1 MGATPSKQRGAAWQV
16 LVGRQCPARS
26 PQERRPPLP
35 LKRLAAPVTPPP
47 PVRRKVQSSQGR
59 EAECTVAV
67 AAGDL
72 SAALEGGCASTGE
85 DNTAINAR
93 DVTMAAASLGFAD
106 GSTKDNAGMVCGTV
120 AAPPPSKTDA
130 QGLTADH
137 VFTMVRAV
145 QVELHKQKCTISTE
159 DLRRLVARVEWL
171 WRGVRQPL
179 AIVAEG
185 GGAHVAPA
193 AWLTL
198 AADFEG
204 VLVEEILQACAH
216 VVASKDKLHRARAV
230 AMLRR
235 SRAIATMQVFHK
247 AAPKGNWFTQ
257 CKSL

>member
-1 MGATPSKQRGAAWQV
+1 
-16 LVGRQCPARS
+16 
-26 PQERRPPLP
+26 
-35 LKRLAAPVTPPP
+35 
-47 PVRRKVQSSQGR
+47 
-59 EAECTVAV
+59 
-67 AAGDL
+67 
-72 SAALEGGCASTGE
+72 
-85 DNTAINAR
+85 
-93 DVTMAAASLGFAD
+93 MAAVSLGFAD
-106 GSTKDNAGMVCGTV
+106 GSTKDTAGMVCGTV

-204 VLVEEILQACAH
+204 VLVEEILQACVH